1 MELTSLEGALE
12 VPGKLALFI
21 LLRLAFRLESA
32 PGDPQWFTGL
42 SPASLWAVTSTEPP
56 SLSSMTIN
64 YFDRRITRSQVRFS
78 PYSRASDSS
87 KSVHGREYPDDNN
100 NKGVQSTLV
109 ESGPLSWRTAWYV
122 LTTKR
127 NPVTCIRTLFP
138 KTIAYWKTNI
148 PDTGSL
154 DSF

>member
-32 PGDPQWFTGL
+32 TGDPQWFAGL